1 MRKRSGL
8 GQQIVYRGG
17 FPMANPRV
25 SLPHRRDDSLAQTT
39 GIVREGL
46 SNSVTRAGF
55 AAEMSGTARS
65 LQRDM
70 LPRLQN
76 GGGGVDDDE
85 GLNAAAVQLTEEMV
99 DRFRKSIWPPPSIPA
114 FGSWPNVNDVLER
127 ARDIVSAGGEHSMM
141 SSSAGMLGRMT
152 DLGSTTAS
160 FGQASS
166 PTKPPRSSSVL
177 SSSKAR
183 VKGSSTPKLP
193 PPGRPS
199 AAGAV
204 QRRAMSTEPQLT
216 TEMKRAPRAE
226 SSAR

>member
-85 GLNAAAVQLTEEMV
+85 GLNAA
-99 DRFRKSIWPPPSIPA
+99 
-114 FGSWPNVNDVLER
+114 
-127 ARDIVSAGGEHSMM
+127 
-141 SSSAGMLGRMT
+141 
-152 DLGSTTAS
+152 
-160 FGQASS
+160 
-166 PTKPPRSSSVL
+166 SV
-177 SSSKAR
+177 
-183 VKGSSTPKLP
+183 
-193 PPGRPS
+193 
-199 AAGAV
+199 
-204 QRRAMSTEPQLT
+204 
-216 TEMKRAPRAE
+216 
-226 SSAR
+226 